1 MDKAIDINKIF
12 QRRPAREFLSNYPT
26 KLWNKIIPD
35 VFEIGILNLKNSF
48 NTLKFSHQEFENIL
62 FELRNYN
69 PENNENYINEEE
81 EEISES
87 NNTNSISNN
96 EISINSNQSI
106 NKTGKKITTARAEVF
121 IPDIKEIERNIPKIH
136 PRRPYYNSID
146 DIKEK
151 NRENN
156 RNLNYVESKIRAQV
170 LNDKMIHKA
179 IKTQKNVNRNNQRDI
194 RQRNNNIN
202 YAMSFDKNLKM
213 EQISKKENN
222 SNNSNYYNNNSNNN
236 ISGNNF
242 NTFNNSGN
250 NYDNS
255 NNNMSTNN
263 NYDNSNYDNMNNNIN
278 QDYLQR
284 SGDSNYY
291 NNNNNENNSN
301 LVNNKYNN
309 TMAYQNEMS
318 NSNYNN
324 EQEGNLNY
332 NYMNDSEIINNN
344 NIQGNN
350 NLVNNV
356 YNNNEM
362 NNTNYNEM

>member
-1 MDKAIDINKIF
+1 MEKSIDINKIF

-48 NTLKFSHQEFENIL
+48 NTLKFSRQEFENIL
-62 FELRNYN
+62 FELRNYKPN
-69 PENNENYINEEE
+69 EEENYSNEE

-87 NNTNSISNN
+87 NVTNSISNN

-121 IPDIKEIERNIPKIH
+121 IPDVKEIERNITKIH
-136 PRRPYYNSID
+136 PRRPYYTSID
-146 DIKEK
+146 DIKEQ

-194 RQRNNNIN
+194 RQRNNNVN

-222 SNNSNYYNNNSNNN
+222 NNSNYYNNNSNNN

-263 NYDNSNYDNMNNNIN
+263 NYDNSNYDNMNNNVN

-291 NNNNNENNSN
+291 NNTNNENNSN

-318 NSNYNN
+318 SSNYNN
-324 EQEGNLNY
+324 EQDGNLNY

-362 NNTNYNEM
+362 NNTNYNDM

>member
-1 MDKAIDINKIF
+1 MDRSIDINKIF

-26 KLWNKIIPD
+26 KLWNQIIPD

-48 NTLKFSHQEFENIL
+48 NTLKFSRQEFENIL
-62 FELRNYN
+62 FELRNYK
-69 PENNENYINEEE
+69 PNEEE
-81 EEISES
+81 NYSIEEEENSES
-87 NNTNSISNN
+87 NTTNTISNN

-106 NKTGKKITTARAEVF
+106 NKTGKQITTARAEVF

-136 PRRPYYNSID
+136 PRRPYYTTMD
-146 DIKEK
+146 DIKEQ

-179 IKTQKNVNRNNQRDI
+179 IKTQNNVNRNQRDV
-194 RQRNNNIN
+194 RQRNNNMN

-213 EQISKKENN
+213 EKISKKGDENN
-222 SNNSNYYNNNSNNN
+222 NNYYQNN
-236 ISGNNF
+236 SGNNF

-250 NYDNS
+250 NYDN
-255 NNNMSTNN
+255 NMSTNN
-263 NYDNSNYDNMNNNIN
+263 NYENSNYDNINNNNNVNN

-291 NNNNNENNSN
+291 NNNENQNID
-301 LVNNKYNN
+301 YN
-309 TMAYQNEMS
+309 
-318 NSNYNN
+318 NYNN
-324 EQEGNLNY
+324 NMGYQNNMNNNTNYNNKEQGNNLNY
-332 NYMNDSEIINNN
+332 DYMNDSEIINNN
-344 NIQGNN
+344 NNQGNN

-356 YNNNEM
+356 YSNNNQM
-362 NNTNYNEM
+362 NNTDYNDI

>member
-1 MDKAIDINKIF
+1 MDRSIDINKIF

-26 KLWNKIIPD
+26 KLWNQIIPD

-62 FELRNYN
+62 FELRNYK
-69 PENNENYINEEE
+69 PNEEE
-81 EEISES
+81 NYSIEEEENSES
-87 NNTNSISNN
+87 NTTNTISKN

-106 NKTGKKITTARAEVF
+106 NKTGKQITTARAEVF

-136 PRRPYYNSID
+136 PRRPYYTTMD
-146 DIKEK
+146 DIKEQ

-194 RQRNNNIN
+194 RQRNNNVN

-213 EQISKKENN
+213 EQISKKEN

-324 EQEGNLNY
+324 EQAGNLNY

-344 NIQGNN
+344 NIQENN

-362 NNTNYNEM
+362 NNTNYNDM

>member
-1 MDKAIDINKIF
+1 MDRSIDINKIF

-26 KLWNKIIPD
+26 KLWNQIIPD

-48 NTLKFSHQEFENIL
+48 NTLKFSRQEFENIL
-62 FELRNYN
+62 FELRNYK
-69 PENNENYINEEE
+69 PNEEE
-81 EEISES
+81 NYSIEEEENSES
-87 NNTNSISNN
+87 NTTNTISNN

-106 NKTGKKITTARAEVF
+106 NKTGKQITTARAEVF

-136 PRRPYYNSID
+136 PRRPYYTTMD
-146 DIKEK
+146 DIKEQ

-194 RQRNNNIN
+194 RQRNNNVN

-213 EQISKKENN
+213 EQISKKEN

-362 NNTNYNEM
+362 NNTNYNDM

>member
-1 MDKAIDINKIF
+1 MDRSIDINKIF

-26 KLWNKIIPD
+26 KLWNQIIPD

-48 NTLKFSHQEFENIL
+48 NTLKFSRQEFENIL
-62 FELRNYN
+62 FELRNYK
-69 PENNENYINEEE
+69 PNEEE
-81 EEISES
+81 NYSIEEEENSES
-87 NNTNSISNN
+87 NTTNSISNN

-106 NKTGKKITTARAEVF
+106 NKTGKQITTARAEVF

-136 PRRPYYNSID
+136 PRRPYYTTMD
-146 DIKEK
+146 DIKEQ

-194 RQRNNNIN
+194 RQRNNNVN

-222 SNNSNYYNNNSNNN
+222 NNSNYYNNNSNNN

-362 NNTNYNEM
+362 NNTNYNDM

>member
-121 IPDIKEIERNIPKIH
+121 IPDIKEIERNITKFH
-136 PRRPYYNSID
+136 PRRPYYTSID
-146 DIKEK
+146 DIKIK

-156 RNLNYVESKIRAQV
+156 RNLSYVESKIRPQV
-170 LNDKMIHKA
+170 LNDRMNYKA
-179 IKTQKNVNRNNQRDI
+179 FKTQNDVNRNYQRG
-194 RQRNNNIN
+194 QRKRNNMNYNNNNNIN
-202 YAMSFDKNLKM
+202 
-213 EQISKKENN
+213 
-222 SNNSNYYNNNSNNN
+222 NNN
-236 ISGNNF
+236 NNF
-242 NTFNNSGN
+242 DTFHNNEN
-250 NYDNS
+250 FYDSNS
-255 NNNMSTNN
+255 NNNMNSNN
-263 NYDNSNYDNMNNNIN
+263 NYDNNNYNNMNNNMNN

-284 SGDSNYY
+284 SGNSNFY
-291 NNNNNENNSN
+291 NNND
-301 LVNNKYNN
+301 
-309 TMAYQNEMS
+309 MANYEMT

-324 EQEGNLNY
+324 QQE
-332 NYMNDSEIINNN
+332 NYMD
-344 NIQGNN
+344 
-350 NLVNNV
+350 
-356 YNNNEM
+356 NNE
-362 NNTNYNEM
+362 YQS